1 MHVQCQIKAS
11 LKSGKE
17 NFSLEA
23 DFDTSSSSIVL
34 FGPSGA
40 GKSLTLMALAG
51 LQTPD
56 SGKIVLDGR
65 TLYDSAKKINIPA
78 RKRKVGLLFQDYAL
92 FPHLTV
98 MDNVG
103 FGLKRSFR
111 PLKVQQKNK
120 IYQYI
125 QMFGLENHT
134 DKKPHELSGGQR
146 QRAALAR
153 ALVSN
158 PDLLLLDEPFSA
170 LDQPLRIKM
179 RSELG
184 NILEKFNMPMIMV
197 SHDHQDVEA
206 FGETL
211 VSFGHGR
218 VLDVLDY
225 QSRRRQGQ
233 DVMDILT
240 PLYQTASI

>member
-1 MHVQCQIKAS
+1 MHVICQITAS
-11 LKSGKE
+11 FKSATG
-17 NFSLEA
+17 NFSLNANFE
-23 DFDTSSSSIVL
+23 TSSSSIVL

-51 LQTPD
+51 LQVPD
-56 SGKIVLDGR
+56 RGKITIDGH
-65 TLYDSAKKINIPA
+65 TLYDSQKKVNIAA
-78 RKRKVGLLFQDYAL
+78 RKRRVGMLFQDYAL
-92 FPHLTV
+92 FPHLSV

-111 PLKVQQKNK
+111 PLKKQQKDK
-120 IYQYI
+120 IFQFI

-134 DKKPHELSGGQR
+134 YKRPQQLSGGQR

-153 ALVSN
+153 ALVCS
-158 PDLLLLDEPFSA
+158 PDILLLDEPFSA

-184 NILEKFNMPMIMV
+184 SILEKFSMPMIMV
-197 SHDHQDVEA
+197 SHDREDVEA

-218 VLDVLDY
+218 VLEVLDY
-225 QSRRRQGQ
+225 QSRRKEGQ
-233 DVMDILT
+233 SVMDILA
-240 PLYQTASI
+240 PLYQAAST